1 MQEEQKQ
8 KEQKQEERDQQL
20 LEEPPY
26 IDEDYARWQ
35 REIDAEEKRLQKRF
49 YERW

>member
-1 MQEEQKQ
+1 MNEEQKQ
-8 KEQKQEERDQQL
+8 EEQKQEERDPQQ
-20 LEEPPY
+20 EEPPY

-35 REIDAEEKRLQKRF
+35 KEIDEEEKRLQKRF

>member
-8 KEQKQEERDQQL
+8 EEQKQEERDPQQ
-20 LEEPPY
+20 EEPPY

-35 REIDAEEKRLQKRF
+35 KEIDAEEKRLQKRF

>member
-1 MQEEQKQ
+1 MNEEQKQ
-8 KEQKQEERDQQL
+8 EEQKQEERDPQQ
-20 LEEPPY
+20 EEPPY

-35 REIDAEEKRLQKRF
+35 KEIDAEEKRLQKRF

>member
-1 MQEEQKQ
+1 MNEEQKQEEQKQ
-8 KEQKQEERDQQL
+8 EVRDPQQ
-20 LEEPPY
+20 EEPPY

-35 REIDAEEKRLQKRF
+35 KEIDAEEKRLQNRF

>member
-8 KEQKQEERDQQL
+8 EEQKQEERDPQQ
-20 LEEPPY
+20 EEPPY

>member
-1 MQEEQKQ
+1 MNEEQKQ
-8 KEQKQEERDQQL
+8 EEQKQEERDPQQ
-20 LEEPPY
+20 EEPPY

>member
-8 KEQKQEERDQQL
+8 EEQKQEERAPQQ
-20 LEEPPY
+20 EEPPY

-35 REIDAEEKRLQKRF
+35 KEIDAEEKRLQKRF

>member
-1 MQEEQKQ
+1 MN
-8 KEQKQEERDQQL
+8 KEKKQEERDPQQ
-20 LEEPPY
+20 EEPPY

-35 REIDAEEKRLQKRF
+35 KEIDAEEKRLQNRF